1 VIKCPKCGY
10 DNKDEALYCGM
21 CYEPFRK
28 RSREPESSES
38 GRQDVEEKGL
48 SLQKDVCTNHP
59 DRPAQGFCAVCQ
71 RDFCFDCLQ
80 EKDGQLV
87 CGQCY
92 AGVVPEGIRYR
103 QRTASEEYGIPTPQ
117 KGFFRKCWEIVVYP
131 DKFFTELSQESGF
144 GAPVKFYLGALV
156 IIIGAICLPVLF
168 LKPMSSSG
176 RVMNIGILALISFIF
191 GLLMLIWLFIH
202 AGIYHIFVVIFGG
215 KRGYQQT
222 FNVIAYTI
230 TAATVWSMGL
240 YLLFFIFAGAD
251 FLSAFFLYG
260 APDPGT
266 IVAKYLAGQLRT
278 TAIFWGIVYIL
289 FWVYMTFFVELKG
302 FKKFQILNTGK
313 ALGVVVSPL
322 ILGTLLS
329 FLIYG
334 RKKAEVSYHGRY
346 KIKET
351 HCHIEGHNVLPG
363 IRTEI

>member
-10 DNKDEALYCGM
+10 ENKDDALYCGM

-28 RSREPESSES
+28 KSREPESSEF
-38 GRQDVEEKGL
+38 GRQGDVAPAKK
-48 SLQKDVCTNHP
+48 SVCTNHP
-59 DRPAQGFCAVCQ
+59 DRPAQGFCVVCQ
-71 RDFCFDCLQ
+71 RDFCFDCLR
-80 EKDGQLV
+80 EKNGELV

-103 QRTASEEYGIPTPQ
+103 QRTASEEYGVATPQ

-131 DKFFTELSQESGF
+131 DKFFTELSQEPGF
-144 GAPVKFYLGALV
+144 GAPVKFYIGALA

-176 RVMNIGILALISFIF
+176 RVMNIGILAFISLIF

-240 YLLFFIFAGAD
+240 YLLFLIFAGAD

-260 APDPGT
+260 APDPGA
-266 IVAKYLAGQLRT
+266 IVAHYLAGQLRT
-278 TAIFWGIVYIL
+278 TAIFCGIVYII
-289 FWVYMTFFVELKG
+289 FWLYMSFVVELKG
-302 FKKFQILNTGK
+302 FKKFQTLTTGR
-313 ALGVVVSPL
+313 ALGVVVCPV

-334 RKKAEVSYHGRY
+334 HKRAEVSYR
-346 KIKET
+346 KRFKTKEI
-351 HCHIEGHNVLPG
+351 HYRIEGYNVLPRVG
-363 IRTEI
+363 VKI